1 MKLDGINELI
11 AQRAKF
17 LIESEKLL
25 EDPTRLLCERV
36 RYLTWAITALTVT
49 QVGLRFILP
58 PPPPPPPFIASEI
71 FFR

>member
-25 EDPTRLLCERV
+25 EDPTLILAERV
-36 RYLTWAITALTVT
+36 RFLTWAITALTVT
-49 QVGLRFILP
+49 QVGLRFI
-58 PPPPPPPFIASEI
+58 
-71 FFR
+71 